1 MISVKNN
8 LSICIFMALWIW
20 IFCSD
25 RNEKQ
30 KTIETSWNLRKN
42 AGGLINGGTS
52 FQSYLYRKQAHRIK
66 FSKATLFVVSG
77 PRIFFFNFL
86 SASQAEKVWESLVL
100 IVFEKFSNFAWAEPL
115 KNKISKS
122 ILNAF
127 AKILNRGGLKTF
139 LYTNRGLEFAKKFI
153 QSCLK

>member
-1 MISVKNN
+1 
-8 LSICIFMALWIW
+8 
-20 IFCSD
+20 
-25 RNEKQ
+25 
-30 KTIETSWNLRKN
+30 
-42 AGGLINGGTS
+42 
-52 FQSYLYRKQAHRIK
+52 
-66 FSKATLFVVSG
+66 
-77 PRIFFFNFL
+77 
-86 SASQAEKVWESLVL
+86 VL